1 MPTRIIFPFLLLVS
15 FHVYGQ
21 KVKVKHGFIYLS
33 KVKMYQIVDVEPA
46 GLLQKHDKA
55 ILSIESGDTLVW
67 MKKQQLVNTKAEFE
81 TEEKVL
87 DYLDL
92 SFKMRPE
99 VVSMIPFQGDGLYK
113 SLIYE
118 RVLSTQTIDSTG
130 IYGFKYNGFPLIYAV
145 ELFRSAIS
153 QRKKLLAMSGYA
165 AYAKNH
171 TVRSPNA
178 EMVLSNCI
186 VMFKASDNSAPVNI
200 GRVETERN
208 SDGLRSY
215 NIYRNFDNKLIA
227 TVEEQGRPLTV
238 SINTEFDKGNF
249 SFLPEGH
256 APDELLFMSLKYL
269 TDAGYL

>member
-67 MKKQQLVNTKAEFE
+67 MKKQQLVNAKAEFE

-92 SFKMRPE
+92 SFKGRPE
-99 VVSMIPFQGDGLYK
+99 VVSMIPRQGDGLYK

-130 IYGFKYNGFPLIYAV
+130 IYGFKYNGFPRIYAV

-153 QRKKLLAMSGYA
+153 QRTKLQAMSGYA

-178 EMVLSNCI
+178 EMVLSNGI
-186 VMFKASDNSAPVNI
+186 VMFKASESSVPVNI
-200 GRVETERN
+200 GRVETVRN
-208 SDGLRSY
+208 TDGLRSY
-215 NIYRNFDNKLIA
+215 KIYRNFDNKLVA
-227 TVEEQGRPLTV
+227 TVEEESRPLTV
-238 SINTEFDKGNF
+238 SINTEFDKGNV

-256 APDELLFMSLKYL
+256 APGDLLLMSLKYL